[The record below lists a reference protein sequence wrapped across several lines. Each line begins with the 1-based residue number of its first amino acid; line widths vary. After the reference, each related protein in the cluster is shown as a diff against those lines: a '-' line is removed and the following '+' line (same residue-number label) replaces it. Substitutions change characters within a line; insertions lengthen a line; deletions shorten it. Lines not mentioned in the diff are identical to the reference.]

1 MEYKK
6 TLMWKEISE
15 AGEALENFLSVNAD
29 TINGLTA
36 AVEKKGVKNICL
48 AGRGTSDHALIYF
61 KYIV

>member
-15 AGEALENFLSVNAD
+15 AGEALENFLSVNTD

-36 AVEKKGVKNICL
+36 AVEKKGVKIY
-48 AGRGTSDHALIYF
+48 ALREEALPTMRLFILST
-61 KYIV
+61 